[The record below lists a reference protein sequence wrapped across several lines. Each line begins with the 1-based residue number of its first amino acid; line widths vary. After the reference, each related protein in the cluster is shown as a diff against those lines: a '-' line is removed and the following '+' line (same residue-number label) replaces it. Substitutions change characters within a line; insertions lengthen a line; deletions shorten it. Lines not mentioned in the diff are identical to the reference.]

1 MRDEKSRE
9 RSRINGTALALLLS
23 MVCPNHI
30 FYYEEVY
37 W

>member
-9 RSRINGTALALLLS
+9 RSRVNGTALALLLS
-23 MVCPNHI
+23 MVYPNHI

>member
-9 RSRINGTALALLLS
+9 RSRVNRTALALLLS

-30 FYYEEVY
+30 FYHEEVY